1 MEIRVFDMQ
10 LEPLGIADEIGSLV
24 WTSRYFDFG
33 EFTMIAPVTE
43 LNNSIL
49 KEGNIIVK
57 HDERNEIKDASGAVW
72 RRGAQ
77 ITYKHITKDIY
88 GAEQMELKGYM
99 IGSWLR
105 NRCISQKI
113 SMEGTNQEIINR
125 MVMKNCG
132 IDADFARRFERF
144 DMITQEDFGGI
155 SVSYANESYINLG
168 DEVKARA
175 QAGKLGYEILV
186 NERDRIYGFYLYK
199 GTDLTAGN
207 NDGNTPCIFS
217 REFENVRSQEYTS
230 SIENRGTYMYV
241 QGAADENG
249 VRPYV
254 EIWDMEERGLNLY
267 EVYCDASDIS
277 RQYKVGDVEKT
288 YTDAEYKNLLKSRG
302 EAELATYGDRISFS
316 SEISTSSNLRYGEDF
331 FLGDRVTCRE
341 NRWGIQ
347 IDARIT
353 EISEIYQ
360 KGMESLEA
368 TFGESM
374 PTLIEKIRKVR

>member
-33 EFTMIAPVTE
+33 EFTMVAPVTE
-43 LNNSIL
+43 LNNAIL

-105 NRCISQKI
+105 NRCINPKI
-113 SMEGTNQEIINR
+113 SMDGTNQEIINR
-125 MVMKNCG
+125 MVMQNCG

-144 DMITQEDFGGI
+144 DMISQEDFGGS

-186 NERDRIYGFYLYK
+186 NERTRRYGFYLYK
-199 GTDLTAGN
+199 GTDLTSGN

-288 YTDAEYKNLLKSRG
+288 YTDAEYKNMLKSRG

-360 KGMESLEA
+360 KGMESIEA